1 MQFFLHRSS
10 VMAASNRVKLDKVEL
25 SEVQVQ
31 NRRGDMVGQEVF
43 VYELDNASNSGS
55 QTESGPY

>member
-1 MQFFLHRSS
+1 
-10 VMAASNRVKLDKVEL
+10 MAASNRVKLDKVEL

-43 VYELDNASNSGS
+43 VHELDNASNSGS